1 MAVAQKWLATRY
13 NKPGFEIFD
22 YDVYAVCGDGRLI
35 EGVGS
40 EAALLAGH
48 LGLDNLLY
56 DMENA
61 ASDRL
66 RRCGRI
72 SAFGGQL
79 E

>member
-22 YDVYAVCGDGRLI
+22 YDVYAVCGDVRS
-35 EGVGS
+35 VGS
-40 EAALLAGH
+40 KAALLAGH

-61 ASDRL
+61 GIRSPSSVRTDL
-66 RRCGRI
+66 R
-72 SAFGGQL
+72 FGGQL